1 MLNLIRGERVLNIE
15 MEFRKGILFVR
26 LSGELTERTIEKLNN
41 EVTDIIRENGI
52 RNIVF
57 NIKDLE
63 VIDMA
68 GINMLYYNYQ
78 LSNDN
83 KGKSLLCGMNNTL
96 VKHRIQNSQLLNYMF
111 EASDELSAFN
121 VMRMWS

>member
-1 MLNLIRGERVLNIE
+1 MLGIE

-26 LSGELTERTIEKLNN
+26 LSGELTERTIDKLNS

-52 RNIVF
+52 RNVVF
-57 NIKDLE
+57 NVKDLNT
-63 VIDMA
+63 IDMY

-78 LSNDN
+78 LTSDN
-83 KGKSLLCGMNNTL
+83 QGKSLLCGMKNTL